1 MEIDGGLE
9 KLTKMSD
16 FLSHSEFVCKSKTYI
31 LYIFKQQQVW
41 QYRLQIN
48 IY

>member
-1 MEIDGGLE
+1 MEMDGGLE

-31 LYIFKQQQVW
+31 LYIYLNNNRFGNID
-41 QYRLQIN
+41 YR
-48 IY
+48 